1 MAKLTATEVTRFVA
15 GRRGADNPAVLVG
28 PAPGEDAAALRTKD
42 GTLVVSTDPVSLAA
56 DRVGDIAIS
65 VASNDV
71 AAAGGRPEFVTST
84 VLLPELDRELLDHVT
99 GQLDESATRLGLTIV
114 GGHTEAVPALDRPL
128 LSLTCMGY
136 ADRFVPT
143 GGADPGDRLLLTKGA
158 GVEATAV
165 LASDFGD
172 DARAGGVADA
182 TIEDALGFFDD
193 LTVLPE
199 SAVLS
204 PVATAMHDPT
214 EGGVV
219 AGLVEMGI
227 AGDCRLVVDPD
238 RVPIREATRD
248 LCEAMGVDPCR
259 VLGSGALLAAVPEDD
274 ADEALA
280 ALDEEDVVAA
290 DVGYVADADADAAG
304 EGAGVQFGDE
314 WVTEVPVDAMY
325 DLWE

>member
-15 GRRGADNPAVLVG
+15 GRRGAENPAVQVG
-28 PAPGEDAAALRTKD
+28 PAPGEDAAAVRTQD

-56 DRVGDIAIS
+56 DRIGDIGIS

-84 VLLPELDRELLDHVT
+84 ILLPELDRDLLDHVT
-99 GQLDESATRLGLTIV
+99 AQLDASAKRLGLTIV
-114 GGHTEAVPALDRPL
+114 GGHTEAVPALERPL

-136 ADRFVPT
+136 TDRFVPT
-143 GGADPGDRLLLTKGA
+143 GGADPGDRILLTKGA
-158 GVEATAV
+158 GIEATAV

-172 DARAGGVADA
+172 DARAAGVPDADV
-182 TIEDALGFFDD
+182 ESALDFFDD

-199 SAVLS
+199 SAVLA

-219 AGLVEMGI
+219 AGLVEMGM
-227 AGDCRLVVDPD
+227 AGDCCLVVDPD
-238 RVPIREATRD
+238 RIPMREETRS
-248 LCEAMGVDPCR
+248 LCDAMGVDPFR
-259 VLGSGALLAAVPEDD
+259 VLGSGALLAAVPEAE
-274 ADEALA
+274 ADETLD
-280 ALDEEDVVAA
+280 ALDAEGIVARDIGVVE
-290 DVGYVADADADAAG
+290 AG
-304 EGAGVQFGDE
+304 DGDEVGVQFGDE
-314 WVTEVPVDAMY
+314 WVDDVPVDAMY